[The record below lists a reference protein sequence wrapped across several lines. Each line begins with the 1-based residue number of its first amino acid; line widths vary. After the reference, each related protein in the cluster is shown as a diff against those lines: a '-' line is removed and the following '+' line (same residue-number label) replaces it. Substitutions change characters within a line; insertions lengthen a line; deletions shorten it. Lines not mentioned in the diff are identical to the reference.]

1 MTSTTFFFVFIPL
14 LAIILLAVNLIFA
27 PHNPYQEKDSAF
39 ECGFHSFLGQNRTQ
53 FSISFFIF
61 ALLFLLFDLE
71 ILLVYPYV
79 VSAYTNGIY
88 GLVIMLIFFLALTLG
103 FAFELGKNALKI
115 DSRQMI
121 NLFHNKTNSYS
132 VLYSFFLFKAIWK
145 HFTIRNFRKY
155 LTVTNI
161 ILGVFAIIIMALIKV
176 SNVPMWILTFLH
188 LPDTEYLQCVI
199 TGSLSLLARLGIKGV
214 VIEIVQEKYLPVIK
228 MEGTSGPSGASG
240 PSGPSG
246 ASDSSGPSGPSGTSG
261 SSGASRPSGPSE
273 AEIQESIRKHME
285 SLLLPVGKTLLPED
299 LFNDLKKKIGN
310 LETIHNLSVEQA
322 IRLSSLRRMAREH
335 TAAVEWLVR
344 QPTDVQTEYMRVKQR
359 RWATDELIK
368 KYREIMHP
376 FNQDK
381 KDLMSINNIIDNNN
395 NNNNNK

>member
-1 MTSTTFFFVFIPL
+1 
-14 LAIILLAVNLIFA
+14 
-27 PHNPYQEKDSAF
+27 
-39 ECGFHSFLGQNRTQ
+39 
-53 FSISFFIF
+53 
-61 ALLFLLFDLE
+61 
-71 ILLVYPYV
+71 
-79 VSAYTNGIY
+79 
-88 GLVIMLIFFLALTLG
+88 
-103 FAFELGKNALKI
+103 
-115 DSRQMI
+115 
-121 NLFHNKTNSYS
+121 
-132 VLYSFFLFKAIWK
+132 
-145 HFTIRNFRKY
+145 
-155 LTVTNI
+155 
-161 ILGVFAIIIMALIKV
+161 
-176 SNVPMWILTFLH
+176 LTFLH

-359 RWATDELIK
+359 R
-368 KYREIMHP
+368 
-376 FNQDK
+376 
-381 KDLMSINNIIDNNN
+381 
-395 NNNNNK
+395 